1 MCFTFAENMKHKLR
15 WAVVLAI
22 LLSVGLIALK
32 LTVPFA
38 YAKSELNFPAVDYV
52 IGLQRAGDI
61 NPSECA
67 ARYLYFNTDYH
78 RETPK
83 RIRVS
88 VKNLSDTQVRIAFF
102 DPSCQDDSVHS
113 SVDRILL
120 QRNGEGIVGL
130 GIEFFLRTADEFLC
144 HAVLVRMGH
153 GQRPF
158 YDFVVSG
165 EALNIGCVTQF
176 RTAQD

>member
-1 MCFTFAENMKHKLR
+1 MFAEKMKTKLR
-15 WAVVLAI
+15 WAIVLVI

-38 YAKSELNFPAVDYV
+38 YAKAALYSPAVDYV
-52 IGLQRAGDI
+52 IQLQRAGDVE
-61 NPSECA
+61 PSECA

-88 VKNLSDTQVRIAFF
+88 VKKLSDTQVQISLV

-113 SVDRILL
+113 ALDRILL
-120 QRNGEGIVGL
+120 QRNGEGIWVPILHEWPHTGR
-130 GIEFFLRTADEFLC
+130 GRFGGTTEPT
-144 HAVLVRMGH
+144 
-153 GQRPF
+153 
-158 YDFVVSG
+158 
-165 EALNIGCVTQF
+165 T
-176 RTAQD
+176 

>member
-1 MCFTFAENMKHKLR
+1 MKHKLR
-15 WAVVLAI
+15 WVIVLAI

-38 YAKSELNFPAVDYV
+38 YAKAELNSQAIDFV

-67 ARYLYFNTDYH
+67 ARYLYFTTDYH

-88 VKNLSDTQVRIAFF
+88 VKNLSDTQVRIALF

-120 QRNGEGIVGL
+120 QRNGEGIWVPILHEWSHTGR
-130 GIEFFLRTADEFLC
+130 GRFGWTTEPT
-144 HAVLVRMGH
+144 
-153 GQRPF
+153 
-158 YDFVVSG
+158 
-165 EALNIGCVTQF
+165 T
-176 RTAQD
+176 